1 MWPTQGP
8 QTFTCTWIF
17 IRRKHCLIPGSWM
30 WCSNSSSA
38 NGCHCSYFLPSQV
51 RCPYHWR
58 SVFVTSR
65 LSLREW
71 FFTRV
76 LQIQPWYN
84 LQLWNCVILRWWVFS
99 KKMIST
105 FQEEITDRAKVTQ
118 TVSSRLVS
126 ILVITLHVQ
135 PYHSLLSCSQHTW
148 IGTSQ
153 LDWLISTFEQSL
165 PAFMAPSSKNTT
177 MEQQSEAWHLQGQ

>member
-17 IRRKHCLIPGSWM
+17 IRRKHCLVPGSWM
-30 WCSNSSSA
+30 WYSNSSSA
-38 NGCHCSYFLPSQV
+38 NGCHCSYFSPQS
-51 RCPYHWR
+51 
-58 SVFVTSR
+58 SEMS
-65 LSLREW
+65 LSLKERLRHVSLIFAWVIFTIECCKSSLDIISSCGTALFSDGE
-71 FFTRV
+71 FF
-76 LQIQPWYN
+76 Q
-84 LQLWNCVILRWWVFS
+84 

-126 ILVITLHVQ
+126 ILVITLHIQ

-148 IGTSQ
+148 VETS
-153 LDWLISTFEQSL
+153 
-165 PAFMAPSSKNTT
+165 
-177 MEQQSEAWHLQGQ
+177 